1 MVGTATGGFISGTT
15 AGLLTAALGQSYIKI
30 MEMVYKGEIDK
41 ENLYTEDGKKEMARL
56 FKEELKN
63 KR

>member
-1 MVGTATGGFISGTT
+1 MVGTATGGVISGTA
-15 AGLLTAALGQSYIKI
+15 AGLLTAALGQAYIKI

-41 ENLYTEDGKKEMARL
+41 ENLYTEDRKKEMARL